1 MRGAWILQLGPNP
14 DLMTVAQPP
23 NCCSSLPAMSMNS
36 EYHLPGKQPS
46 WLFVMLQKRILKT
59 NNGQ

>member
-23 NCCSSLPAMSMNS
+23 NCCSSLPAMSINS
-36 EYHLPGKQPS
+36 EHHFPGKEFAR
-46 WLFVMLQKRILKT
+46 LLVMLQKRILKT